1 MLSLLKSKLRRIRK
15 NPLISKLSHFKR
27 ELSIVVL
34 LTLCITILTATL
46 GSIKVLAVS
55 ADGKTQTIKTLNSDI
70 YGTMRNNGI
79 NWEWYD
85 IVNVKKD
92 GQTINV
98 SITRSFPINLYIDG
112 GSKIKYVTGGTVADL
127 LSSEEIT
134 LAKTDE
140 VSLSL
145 DTPLSDN
152 LEIRVKRIVYKEH
165 TETIKLPFNTK
176 TINVFY
182 SSSAGKMPVDSAG
195 KEGTRYVTK
204 KDKMVD
210 GVVLETNVLK
220 DWVAEKPVEAV
231 KYVALKGPTKVVN
244 GSELKYRRLLTM
256 NATAYTYSSS
266 GNNRTATGAKVAVGG
281 VAINPR
287 LFPDLKL
294 GDKLYIETTDGRFI
308 YGYCTA
314 NDIGGMNG
322 VDIFLP
328 SQIDCINFGKRTVKV
343 YVLE

>member
-1 MLSLLKSKLRRIRK
+1 MLILLKSRLKRIRK
-15 NPLISKLSHFKR
+15 SPIISKLSHFKR
-27 ELSIVVL
+27 ELSIVIL

-55 ADGKTQTIKTLNSDI
+55 ADGKTQTIKTLNSDV
-70 YGTMRNNGI
+70 YKTMRNNGI
-79 NWEWYD
+79 DWEWYD

-92 GQTINV
+92 GKTINI

-140 VSLSL
+140 VNLPL
-145 DTPLSDN
+145 ETPLSDN
-152 LEIRVKRIVYKEH
+152 LDIRVKRVIYKEH
-165 TETIKLPFNTK
+165 TETVKLPFSTK

-182 SSSAGKMPVDSAG
+182 SSSTGKMPIDHAG
-195 KEGTRYVTK
+195 KEGTRYITK

-210 GVVLETNVLK
+210 GVVLETKVLK
-220 DWVAEKPVEAV
+220 DYVAEKPTEAV
-231 KYVALKGPTKVVN
+231 KYVAVKGPTKVVN

-256 NATAYTYSSS
+256 NATAYTYNAY
-266 GNNRTATGAKVAVGG
+266 GNNRTATGAKVAVGC

-287 LFPDLKL
+287 LNPDLKL
-294 GDKLYIETTDGRFI
+294 GDKLYIETDDGRFI
-308 YGYCTA
+308 YGYCTI
-314 NDIGGMNG
+314 NDTGGMSG

-328 SQIDCINFGKRTVKV
+328 SQIDCINFGRRTVKV
-343 YVLE
+343 YVLD